1 MKRMILFAL
10 FLNAALLG
18 VIALQLV
25 ALAGGDEG
33 PVASVNGDTNGDG
46 TRDVSDAIHLLSW
59 LFTGGVEPVPVACAQ
74 DAPALTTEQA
84 EILSYMSLVSLP
96 VDDTGNQ
103 ATAIRISGV
112 NVQLVNG
119 MGSTWGNQAAEIWDF
134 GTHRTNGLGNLI
146 IGYQET
152 RSDDGIGDT
161 EDDNYRIGSHN
172 LVVGSR
178 NNYSTWGSQ
187 VVGGRN
193 TVGGWLSSASG
204 GFNNIS
210 YGQASFVGGGESNY
224 ATGRNTM
231 IGGGQGNTA
240 SARGSVVGGGG
251 GNMAVAEF
259 SIVAGGRNNTAE
271 GEHSIVGGGLRNRAQ
286 RPWGIQLGGHDNS
299 D

>member
-74 DAPALTTEQA
+74 AAPALTTEQA
-84 EILSYMSLVSLP
+84 EILSYMSLVTLP

-112 NVQLVNG
+112 NVQIVNG
-119 MGSTWGNQAAEIWDF
+119 MGSTWGNQQAEIWDF

-178 NNYSTWGSQ
+178 NNYSTWGAQ
-187 VVGGRN
+187 VVGCRN

-259 SIVAGGRNNTAE
+259 SIVAGGRNNTAD